1 MFKNFFLVKTDQ
13 KRDNCGHFLRGNMKK
28 SELILWMV
36 IFLTSSACSSS
47 SSSTSSCTEGSGD
60 FYVVENASCTDGEG
74 KLSRINPDEIC
85 KEEILTEL
93 NCPVDFVLSS
103 EDAGIG
109 YLSTQTDGVMQVDL
123 NAKTSF
129 VIQNTVTVAATGLFL
144 MENVTDT
151 ENEDLCGG
159 NTLTDA
165 ILFVADEGI
174 DESGAVLR
182 WCLVSDDPDNLA
194 SNNPDPVVI
203 LSTAFIENPRGITVK
218 DRTTVYV
225 TGILAQTTE
234 ESDEVGILIEATVEG
249 TDSAIVSDDF
259 STEIKEVRLDDDG
272 TLLIADA
279 GNQAIYRVDLD
290 ESTLTTVQTGL
301 SGPRDIL
308 PVGDGNYNITQFSE
322 DNVVQSF
329 LDETE
334 PTELTTTLSLSGPE
348 GIAQ

>member
-1 MFKNFFLVKTDQ
+1 
-13 KRDNCGHFLRGNMKK
+13 MKK
-28 SELILWMV
+28 SEFILLTV
-36 IFLTSSACSSS
+36 VLLTSSACSSSNS

-85 KEEILTEL
+85 KEEILTDL
-93 NCPVDFVLSS
+93 NCPIDFVLSS

-109 YLSTQTDGVMQVDL
+109 YLSTRTDGVLQVDL

-144 MENVTDT
+144 MESVTDS

-182 WCLVSDDPDNLA
+182 WCLISDDPDNLA

-225 TGILAQTTE
+225 TGILAQTTD
-234 ESDEVGILIEATVEG
+234 ESDEVGILMEATVEG
-249 TDSAIVSDDF
+249 TDTAILSEDF
-259 STEIKEVRLDDDG
+259 STDIKEVRLDDDG
-272 TLLIADA
+272 TLLIVDA
-279 GNQAIYRVDLD
+279 GNEAIFRVDPD
-290 ESTLTTVQTGL
+290 EDTLTTVQTGL

-308 PVGDGNYNITQFSE
+308 PIGDGNYNITQFSE
-322 DNVVQSF
+322 DNVVQSA
-329 LDETE
+329 LDDTT
-334 PTELTTTLSLSGPE
+334 PTELTSTLTLSGPD